1 MCGKEAI
8 GVSVGDI
15 GTWTYTMAECRVLKI
30 GKKYE
35 RKTERILCYHGDK
48 RCDCHCLQMD
58 QVRTISMIAGL
69 SMSKGSLLLL
79 QYLYP
84 VPSFTGSADAPSRI
98 ALRNWSA
105 TLVLML

>member
-35 RKTERILCYHGDK
+35 RKTEFCVTMEIRD
-48 RCDCHCLQMD
+48 
-58 QVRTISMIAGL
+58 VIAIVYRWI
-69 SMSKGSLLLL
+69 K
-79 QYLYP
+79 
-84 VPSFTGSADAPSRI
+84 
-98 ALRNWSA
+98 
-105 TLVLML
+105 